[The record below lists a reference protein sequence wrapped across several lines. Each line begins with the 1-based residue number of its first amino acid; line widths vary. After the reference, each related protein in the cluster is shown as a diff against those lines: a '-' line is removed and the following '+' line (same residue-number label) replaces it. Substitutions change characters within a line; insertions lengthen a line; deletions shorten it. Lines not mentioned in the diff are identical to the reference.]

1 MFARILFFRLLL
13 IGVLASSV
21 LAQAQQYRWIDEKGS
36 VQYGDAPPASAKKV
50 ERLGP
55 KKDDAAAPEQGTAP
69 PLPAEVQAIQKDY
82 PVTLYTSPL
91 CKQPC
96 AQAREALNKR
106 GIPFSEFQVWNE
118 ETLEKLKA
126 ATGADGV
133 PAIVVGRTAYSGFE
147 SARYDAML
155 DLAGYPKAGVLP
167 PRKQDAPVPP
177 EGAETLTSVEPAK
190 PAPEA
195 STKPGP
201 YDTSGLKSN
210 EKPRPK
216 LYDPSTLPSN
226 EKPKP
231 RLYNLPGESTK

>member
-1 MFARILFFRLLL
+1 MIARLLFAAL
-13 IGVLASSV
+13 LATAG
-21 LAQAQQYRWIDEKGS
+21 LAQAQQYRWIDEKGG

-55 KKDDAAAPEQGTAP
+55 KRDDTATPEQGGAP
-69 PLPAEVQAIQKDY
+69 QLPQEVQQIQKDY

-96 AQAREALNKR
+96 VQAREALNKR

-126 ATGADGV
+126 ATGAEGV
-133 PAIVVGRTAYSGFE
+133 PALVVGRSAFSGFE
-147 SARYDAML
+147 SQRYDAML

-167 PRKQDAPVPP
+167 PRKQDAPAPP
-177 EGAETLTSVEPAK
+177 EGAETLTAVEPAK
-190 PAPEA
+190 PSPEETRA
-195 STKPGP
+195 PGP

-231 RLYNLPGESTK
+231 RLYNLPGESAK

>member
-1 MFARILFFRLLL
+1 MFARILLA
-13 IGVLASSV
+13 GVLASSV
-21 LAQAQQYRWIDEKGS
+21 LAQAQQYRWVDDRGRI
-36 VQYGDAPPASAKKV
+36 QYGDAPPASAKKV
-50 ERLGP
+50 EKLGG
-55 KKDDAAAPEQGTAP
+55 KDAPAQEDQGGSP
-69 PLPAEVQAIQKDY
+69 QLPSEVQQVQKDY

-91 CKQPC
+91 CKLPC
-96 AQAREALNKR
+96 AQARDALNKR

-126 ATGADGV
+126 ATNAEGV
-133 PAIVVGRTAYSGFE
+133 PALVVGRTAFSGFE

-167 PRKQDAPVPP
+167 ARKQEAPAAP

-190 PAPEA
+190 PAAEA

-226 EKPKP
+226 EKPRP
-231 RLYNLPGESTK
+231 RLYVIPGESTK

>member
-1 MFARILFFRLLL
+1 MIARLLL
-13 IGVLASSV
+13 AALLATSA

-55 KKDDAAAPEQGTAP
+55 KRDESAAQDPSGAPQ
-69 PLPAEVQAIQKDY
+69 LPAEVQATQKDY

-133 PAIVVGRTAYSGFE
+133 PALVVGRTAYSGFE

-167 PRKQDAPVPP
+167 PRKQDAPAPP

-190 PAPEA
+190 PSPESSA
-195 STKPGP
+195 KPGP

-216 LYDPSTLPSN
+216 LYDPSSLPPN

-231 RLYNLPGESTK
+231 RLYTLPGESPK

>member
-1 MFARILFFRLLL
+1 MFARILLAALL
-13 IGVLASSV
+13 ATSA
-21 LAQAQQYRWIDEKGS
+21 LAQAQQYRWIDEKGG

-55 KKDDAAAPEQGTAP
+55 KRDEAAAQGQAGSP
-69 PLPAEVQAIQKDY
+69 QLPTEVQQTQKDY

-91 CKQPC
+91 CKEPC
-96 AQAREALNKR
+96 AQARAALNKR
-106 GIPFSEFQVWNE
+106 GIPFNEFQVWNE

-126 ATGADGV
+126 ATGAGGV
-133 PAIVVGRTAYSGFE
+133 PALVVGRTAFSGFE
-147 SARYDAML
+147 SARYEAML

-167 PRKQDAPVPP
+167 PRKQDAPAPP

-190 PAPEA
+190 PSPEESA
-195 STKPGP
+195 KPGP

>member
-1 MFARILFFRLLL
+1 MIARILLAALLA
-13 IGVLASSV
+13 IPALA
-21 LAQAQQYRWIDEKGS
+21 LAQQYRWVDEKGR

-50 ERLGP
+50 EKLGP
-55 KKDDAAAPEQGTAP
+55 SKDDSAAQDSGSAPQ
-69 PLPAEVQAIQKDY
+69 LPSEVQQIQKDY

-91 CKQPC
+91 CKEPC

-106 GIPFSEFQVWNE
+106 GVPFSEFQVWNE
-118 ETLEKLKA
+118 ETLGKLKA
-126 ATGADGV
+126 ATGAEGV
-133 PAIVVGRTAYSGFE
+133 PALVVGSSAFSGFE

-167 PRKQDAPVPP
+167 ARKQEAPAAP

-190 PAPEA
+190 PSPETSA
-195 STKPGP
+195 KPGP

-231 RLYNLPGESTK
+231 RLYVIPGDSTK

>member
-1 MFARILFFRLLL
+1 MFARILARILLT
-13 IGVLASSV
+13 GVLASSL
-21 LAQAQQYRWIDEKGS
+21 LAQAQQYRWIDEKGG

-55 KKDDAAAPEQGTAP
+55 KKDDGAAEQAGAPQ
-69 PLPAEVQAIQKDY
+69 LPQEVQQTQKDY

-126 ATGADGV
+126 ATGAEGV
-133 PAIVVGRTAYSGFE
+133 PALVVGRSAFSGFE
-147 SARYDAML
+147 SQRYDAML

-167 PRKQDAPVPP
+167 ARKQDAPAPP
-177 EGAETLTSVEPAK
+177 EGAETLTAVEPVK
-190 PAPEA
+190 PSPEETRA
-195 STKPGP
+195 PGP

-226 EKPKP
+226 QKPKP
-231 RLYNLPGESTK
+231 RLYELPGESSK